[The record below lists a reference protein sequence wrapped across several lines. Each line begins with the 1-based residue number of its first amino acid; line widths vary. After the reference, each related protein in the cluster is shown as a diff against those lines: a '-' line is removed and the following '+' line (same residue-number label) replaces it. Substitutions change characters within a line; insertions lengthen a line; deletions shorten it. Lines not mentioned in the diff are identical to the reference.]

1 LRVAGDRGVPKTM
14 DRGKQIADADGVQAA
29 PFSGSEHPGVDL
41 RVQMA
46 VGIPGP
52 RRVVRHRHRLGL
64 VV

>member
-1 LRVAGDRGVPKTM
+1 M